1 MFIRR
6 VLFFLYLVFLMA
18 LSICKSAE
26 IFLPYIY
33 QFEHFLGGDKWM
45 HFKLAMLLGVLSVL
59 AFTSTRLILV
69 LLMLISG
76 LVLDEALQYVLVSRR
91 FEWLDGIYGV
101 AGLLF
106 GAAISAALLKLA
118 HGRFIIVKNDD

>member
-1 MFIRR
+1 MFIRKA
-6 VLFFLYLVFLMA
+6 LFFLYLFFLVV

-33 QFEHFLGGDKWM
+33 QFEYFLGGDMWM
-45 HFKLAMLLGVLSVL
+45 HFKLALLLGLLSVL
-59 AFTSTRLILV
+59 AFTSTRLIWV
-69 LLMLISG
+69 LLMLLSG
-76 LVLDEALQYVLVSRR
+76 LVLDEALQYVLASRR

-106 GAAISAALLKLA
+106 GVAISAAFLKLA
-118 HGRFIIVKNDD
+118 HGGINIVKNDD

>member
-33 QFEHFLGGDKWM
+33 QFEYFLGGDKWM
-45 HFKLAMLLGVLSVL
+45 HFKLALLLGLLSVL
-59 AFTSTRLILV
+59 AFTSTRLIWV
-69 LLMLISG
+69 LLMLLSG
-76 LVLDEALQYVLVSRR
+76 LVLDEALQYVLASRR

-106 GAAISAALLKLA
+106 GVAISAAFLKLA
-118 HGRFIIVKNDD
+118 HGGINIVKNDD